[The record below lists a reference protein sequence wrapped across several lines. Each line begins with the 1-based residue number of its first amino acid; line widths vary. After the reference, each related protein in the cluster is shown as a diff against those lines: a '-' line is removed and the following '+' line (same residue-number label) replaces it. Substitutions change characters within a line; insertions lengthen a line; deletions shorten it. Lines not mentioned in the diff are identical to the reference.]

1 MAHPVGPISRN
12 VVQEA
17 HLKPPEA
24 GLLAAVPE
32 PLALLDEEGR
42 VLAWNPAAQKLF
54 GYDAAEA
61 VGRALGDL
69 IAVALPVG
77 RLAEAGDAC
86 FEGRTRDGRPLA
98 LELSVRPYSRDGLS
112 FYLASLRD
120 RTPLHEARQQV
131 QALQAETER
140 LAAQRTTLEASL
152 RESAYL
158 AALTG
163 ALERYEEFQ
172 PLAGEVVRRLRPLVG
187 ADWVAVLLGS
197 LKEGLAPIV
206 FDGHAPALLRALN
219 EQPPAPGL
227 DDALALELAQSQPC
241 FVDDYRSLRRTQ
253 PPYLDA
259 GVASVAW
266 VPFGNPEQE
275 FGLLGAFRLQSP
287 RPWRLEEQGLLEVTA
302 DALSISAQ
310 RVTRAR
316 QLREAAEYSEVLL
329 QISRLTETALEVE
342 EVAAEV
348 IRSIANVADVDW
360 IGLAV
365 VRGSSVGLRK
375 VWDSPMSIPTADMHK
390 EASPVWEAIEAGNPV
405 YIEDYPHHPQAMPA
419 LLEVGVQAVAIIP
432 LTLGERGMAIF
443 AAKFGAD
450 RPWTHKDRS
459 LFEAAARSVRTAQE
473 HREYLRAVE
482 AAAFTDALTGLGNR
496 RAFDRD
502 LDAALNSAR
511 RHGYPVSVLMLDLD
525 GLKQVNDTQGHE
537 RGDALLREFARNLLA
552 SLRRED
558 RLYRL
563 GGDEYA
569 AILEHTPS
577 SESTFSAIRSR
588 VAQAIEGLRASG
600 FPEAD
605 VSAGLAAFPQEA
617 GDAQELVRLADERM
631 YAEKAIHR
639 VRRARPGGSERG

>member
-1 MAHPVGPISRN
+1 MSDVHPK
-12 VVQEA
+12 
-17 HLKPPEA
+17 LPEA
-24 GLLAAVPE
+24 ELLAGALE
-32 PLALLDEEGR
+32 PMAMLDEQGR
-42 VLAWNPAAQKLF
+42 VLAWNPAAESTF
-54 GYDAAEA
+54 GYSQAEA
-61 VGRALGDL
+61 LCQPLSDLTAIPLPAGQLVELAVEAGGVRQVEGRA
-69 IAVALPVG
+69 
-77 RLAEAGDAC
+77 
-86 FEGRTRDGRPLA
+86 RDGRSLV
-98 LELSVRPYSRDGLS
+98 LELSLRPYRKDDLTL
-112 FYLASLRD
+112 YLACLRD
-120 RTPLHEARQQV
+120 RTPLHQAQQQV

-163 ALERYEEFQ
+163 ALERYEDLQ

-187 ADWVAVLLGS
+187 ADWMVVLLGS
-197 LKEGLAPIV
+197 LKEGFSPIA
-206 FDGHAPALLRALN
+206 FDGQAPQLLHFLS
-219 EQPPAPGL
+219 EQPLALGL
-227 DDALALELAQSQPC
+227 DDSLPPELAHSQPR
-241 FVDDYRSLRRTQ
+241 FVDNYRSLAITHPACLQ
-253 PPYLDA
+253 S

-266 VPFGNPEQE
+266 VPFGTPEQE
-275 FGLLGAFRLQSP
+275 FGLLGAFRLQTP

-316 QLREAAEYSEVLL
+316 QLREAAQYSEVLL

-342 EVAAEV
+342 EAAAEV
-348 IRSIANVADVDW
+348 IRTIANVADVDW

-365 VRGSSVGLRK
+365 VRGNSVGLRK

-390 EASPVWEAIEAGNPV
+390 EVSPAWEAIEAGNPV
-405 YIEDYPHHPQAMPA
+405 YIDDYPSYPRAMAA
-419 LLEVGVQAVAIIP
+419 LLEVGVQSVAIIP

-443 AAKFGAD
+443 AAKFGSD
-450 RPWTHKDRS
+450 RPWTPKDRS

-473 HREYLRAVE
+473 HRDYLRAVE

-502 LDAALNSAR
+502 LDASLNGAQ

-537 RGDALLREFARNLLA
+537 RGDTLLREFARALHTT
-552 SLRRED
+552 LRRED
-558 RLYRL
+558 RIYRL

-577 SESTFSAIRSR
+577 SEGTFSAIRSR
-588 VAQAIEGLRASG
+588 VAQAIAKLRGNG

-617 GDAQELVRLADERM
+617 GDAQSLVRLADERM
-631 YAEKAIHR
+631 YEEKAIHR
-639 VRRARPGGSERG
+639 ARRAHPNS

>member
-1 MAHPVGPISRN
+1 MSDVRSK
-12 VVQEA
+12 
-17 HLKPPEA
+17 LPEA
-24 GLLAAVPE
+24 ELLAGVLE
-32 PLALLDEEGR
+32 PMAMLDERGR
-42 VLAWNPAAQKLF
+42 VLTWNPAAEGTF
-54 GYDAAEA
+54 GYSQAEA
-61 VGRALGDL
+61 VCQALSDL
-69 IAVALPVG
+69 TAIPLPVG
-77 RLAEAGDAC
+77 QLAEMAAEGGIRQV
-86 FEGRTRDGRPLA
+86 EGRAKDGRPLV
-98 LELSVRPYSRDGLS
+98 LELSLRPYHKDGLTL
-112 FYLASLRD
+112 YLACLRD
-120 RTPLHEARQQV
+120 RTPLQQAQRQV
-131 QALQAETER
+131 QLLQAETER
-140 LAAQRTTLEASL
+140 LAAQRSTLEASL

-163 ALERYEEFQ
+163 ALERYEDLQ

-187 ADWVAVLLGS
+187 ADWMVVLLGS
-197 LKEGLAPIV
+197 LKEGFLPIA
-206 FDGHAPALLRALN
+206 FDGQAPQLLRLLS
-219 EQPPAPGL
+219 EQPLALGL
-227 DDALALELAQSQPC
+227 DGSLSPDLAQAQPR
-241 FVDDYRSLRRTQ
+241 FVDDYRSLAVTH
-253 PPYLDA
+253 PAYLQS

-266 VPFGNPEQE
+266 VPFGSPEQE
-275 FGLLGAFRLQSP
+275 FGLLGAFRLQRP
-287 RPWRLEEQGLLEVTA
+287 RPWRLEEQGLLEATA

-316 QLREAAEYSEVLL
+316 QLREAAQYAEVLL

-348 IRSIANVADVDW
+348 IRTIANVTDVDW

-365 VRGSSVGLRK
+365 VRGNSVGLRK
-375 VWDSPMSIPTADMHK
+375 VWDSPMSIPTADTPK
-390 EASPVWEAIEAGNPV
+390 ALSPVWEAIEAGKPL
-405 YIEDYPHHPQAMPA
+405 YIDDYPSYPRAMAP
-419 LLEVGVQAVAIIP
+419 LLEVGIQSVAIIP

-443 AAKFGAD
+443 AVKFGAG

-473 HREYLRAVE
+473 HRDYLRAVE

-502 LDAALNSAR
+502 LEASLNSAR

-537 RGDALLREFARNLLA
+537 RGDALLRGFARALHTT
-552 SLRRED
+552 LRRED
-558 RLYRL
+558 RIYRL

-577 SESTFSAIRSR
+577 SEGTFSAIRNR
-588 VAQAIEGLRASG
+588 VAQAIAELRGSG

-617 GDAQELVRLADERM
+617 GDAQSLVRLADERM
-631 YAEKAIHR
+631 YEEKATH
-639 VRRARPGGSERG
+639 RARRG

>member
-1 MAHPVGPISRN
+1 MSDVRSK
-12 VVQEA
+12 
-17 HLKPPEA
+17 LPEA
-24 GLLAAVPE
+24 ELLAAVLE
-32 PLALLDEEGR
+32 PMAMLDEHSR
-42 VLAWNPAAQKLF
+42 VLAWNPAA
-54 GYDAAEA
+54 E
-61 VGRALGDL
+61 RALGYS
-69 IAVALPVG
+69 P
-77 RLAEAGDAC
+77 AEAL
-86 FEGRTRDGRPLA
+86 GRPLGELLGVSLPEEELPA
-98 LELSVRPYSRDGLS
+98 AAPEWEGGQVVEARGADGQLHLLELSLRTYPKDGRTL
-112 FYLASLRD
+112 YLACLRD
-120 RTPLHEARQQV
+120 QTPLHRARQEV
-131 QALQAETER
+131 KALQAETER

-163 ALERYEEFQ
+163 ALERYEDLQ

-187 ADWVAVLLGS
+187 ADWITVLLGNP
-197 LKEGLAPIV
+197 KEGFQPVA
-206 FDGHAPALLRALN
+206 FDGYAPELLRSFTERSALLG
-219 EQPPAPGL
+219 Q
-227 DDALALELAQSQPC
+227 DDALTLELAQAQPQ
-241 FVDDYRSLRRTQ
+241 FIDDYRGLTRTY
-253 PPYLDA
+253 PAHLAA

-266 VPFGNPEQE
+266 VPFGQPEQE
-275 FGLLGAFRLQSP
+275 FGLLGAFRLGTP

-316 QLREAAEYSEVLL
+316 QLREAAQYSEVLL

-348 IRSIANVADVDW
+348 IRTIANVADVDW

-365 VRGSSVGLRK
+365 VRGNSVGLRK

-390 EASPVWEAIEAGNPV
+390 EISPVWEAIEAGNPV
-405 YIEDYPHHPQAMPA
+405 YIDDYPGHPRAMAA
-419 LLEVGVQAVAIIP
+419 LLEVGVQTVAIIP

-443 AAKFGAD
+443 AAKFGPD
-450 RPWTHKDRS
+450 RPWTQKDRS

-473 HREYLRAVE
+473 HRDYLRAVE

-511 RHGYPVSVLMLDLD
+511 RHGYPVSLLMLDLD

-537 RGDALLREFARNLLA
+537 RGDALLRGFARALH
-552 SLRRED
+552 STLRRED
-558 RLYRL
+558 RIYRL

-577 SESTFSAIRSR
+577 GQSTLAAIRAR
-588 VAQAIEGLRASG
+588 VDQAIAVLRSGG
-600 FPEAD
+600 FPDAD
-605 VSAGLAAFPQEA
+605 VSAGLAAYPA
-617 GDAQELVRLADERM
+617 DTADPQELVRLADERM
-631 YAEKAIHR
+631 YEEKALHR
-639 VRRARPGGSERG
+639 ARRARPDGGGRG